1 MCFLYRVNSSPRHL
15 LGGFLYKPSPAKDT
29 ATFWT
34 WLPRLACALTAPCSA
49 SIPALDCGIAGG
61 LARPLHTLAA
71 FLPAAHGRFVSRWV
85 PKRHCAE
92 GISKL
97 ALPRHRARIG
107 FGPRPF
113 PFRDI
118 CFAPATPVCGRSAQ
132 RVVHPPVMC
141 RRGAAVP
148 PPRPRAQR
156 LSPWLRCGAATCFPT
171 PFAASWRL
179 QAPWARSAHPFF
191 DLPER

>member
-1 MCFLYRVNSSPRHL
+1 MF
-15 LGGFLYKPSPAKDT
+15 
-29 ATFWT
+29 
-34 WLPRLACALTAPCSA
+34 
-49 SIPALDCGIAGG
+49 
-61 LARPLHTLAA
+61 
-71 FLPAAHGRFVSRWV
+71 FVSREFIA
-85 PKRHCAE
+85 PPSTGGFFIQTLSSQRHSHLLDLVAT
-92 GISKL
+92 SRMRL
-97 ALPRHRARIG
+97 AAQASLRLTAVLQTVWRARYIHLQPSAPLRTAVLCLAG
-107 FGPRPF
+107 CQKGTVQRGYSNLPCRATERASASGHAPS

-118 CFAPATPVCGRSAQ
+118 CFAAATPVCGRSAQ

-156 LSPWLRCGAATCFPT
+156 LSPWLRCGAATCFST